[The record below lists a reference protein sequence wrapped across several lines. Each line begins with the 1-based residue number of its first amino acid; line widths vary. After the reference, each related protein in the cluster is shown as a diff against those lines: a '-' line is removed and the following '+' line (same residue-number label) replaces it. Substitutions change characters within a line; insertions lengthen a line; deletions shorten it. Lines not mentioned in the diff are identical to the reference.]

1 MSKTVPLRKIQSRNM
16 QTMLFW
22 MCWIA
27 YFSTYLGR
35 LNYSASLTEIIR
47 AEGYD
52 KGAAGLI
59 GTAFFCSYGFGQL
72 FSGFLGDKLKPQKM
86 IFTGI
91 LGSGI
96 CNILMGFTSQ
106 IWQMV
111 AIWCVNGLLQ
121 SLIWSPIIKLFSN
134 WVPTERQKQF
144 CVNINTSVPIGTFA
158 AYAITAL
165 IVWKFEWRIVFFFS
179 SVCLFAI
186 SAAWVF
192 GIRRIE
198 RDVEKNGISEQAF
211 AVQSE
216 KSFAGASMKRL
227 ILVSGMIFLCFGLM
241 FQGILK
247 DGVTTWIPTYIR
259 EVFQMDSAVSI
270 ISTTV
275 IPIFNLSGVYLAAIV
290 NNKLFNN
297 EIMTG
302 AAFFAVSAAALL
314 LLRFFPGSSIV
325 AALILFGIATT
336 AMMAVNTM
344 LVSVVPI
351 YFAPYGK
358 SSTAS
363 GILNSSAYVG
373 GAVSTYGIGVLSE
386 IVGWDMTIT
395 IWIGIALLGM
405 AACMIGKIYWKRFTE
420 NRTSVSQSKMGG
432 KA

>member
-1 MSKTVPLRKIQSRNM
+1 M